1 MVVGQNGWH
10 REKSLK
16 PLVPLWARGFF
27 ILEKKPSLSE
37 KLGFFCI
44 RRIKMKRVLASEISQ
59 FVGQMVNI
67 QGWVHRC
74 RTLGQLMFVI
84 VRDRTG
90 LIQTVL
96 EGDLATKSEL
106 SNECVVSM
114 NGYVHADERAMSGV
128 ELRVAEVE
136 VLSHSERILPFE
148 VNAPKSLA
156 KERLDTLLEHRALS
170 VRRLDICAIFRVQAE
185 IIAGFRDF
193 LQQNGFTEIQTPK
206 IVVSATE
213 GGAELF
219 PIQYFEQPAFL
230 AQSPQLYKQI
240 MVGSG
245 FERVFEVGKA
255 YRAENHNTARH
266 INEFVSL
273 DYEMGFINDEND
285 VIQMEVELLKYLFER
300 VAYNCANEIEMLG
313 ATAPQITD
321 IPKIKLHDAKAIL
334 AEHYGKQY
342 SQEKDL
348 DPEGERLLCKYV
360 RFAHRRLRLTAHE
373 KYGVELI
380 YVTHYPR
387 FLRPMYTM
395 PDEKEP
401 NLTRSFDL
409 LFRGLEVTTGGQR
422 IHQYDR
428 LVFEMQ
434 QRGIDPTNFEF
445 YLETFRYGMP
455 PHGGLAIGAE
465 RLTMQLLSLQNIR
478 EASLFPRDRTRLTP

>member
-1 MVVGQNGWH
+1 
-10 REKSLK
+10 
-16 PLVPLWARGFF
+16 
-27 ILEKKPSLSE
+27 LEKKPSFFE
-37 KLGFFCI
+37 KLGFFRT
-44 RRIKMKRVLASEISQ
+44 RRAKMKRVLASEISQ

-74 RTLGQLMFVI
+74 RILGQLMFVL

-96 EGDLATKSEL
+96 EGDLSTKSEL
-106 SNECVVSM
+106 PNECVVSM
-114 NGYVHADERAMSGV
+114 NGCVHADERAMGGV
-128 ELRVAEVE
+128 ELRVTEIK

-148 VNAPKSLA
+148 VNAPKSWA

-170 VRRLDICAIFRVQAE
+170 VRRLDIRAIFRVQAE
-185 IIAGFRDF
+185 IIASFRDF
-193 LQQNGFTEIQTPK
+193 LQEKCFTEIHTPK

-219 PIQYFEQPAFL
+219 SMQYFEQPAFL

-255 YRAENHNTARH
+255 YRAEKHDTARH

-300 VAYNCANEIEMLG
+300 IARKCANEIEMLS
-313 ATAPQITD
+313 ATVPQITD

-342 SQEKDL
+342 PQEKDL
-348 DPEGERLLCKYV
+348 DPEGERLLCKY
-360 RFAHRRLRLTAHE
+360 AHE
-373 KYGVELI
+373 KYGKELI

-395 PDEKEP
+395 PDEEDP

-434 QRGIDPTNFEF
+434 QRGIDAANFEF
-445 YLETFRYGMP
+445 YLEAFRYGMP

-465 RLTMQLLSLQNIR
+465 RLTMQLLGLQNIR